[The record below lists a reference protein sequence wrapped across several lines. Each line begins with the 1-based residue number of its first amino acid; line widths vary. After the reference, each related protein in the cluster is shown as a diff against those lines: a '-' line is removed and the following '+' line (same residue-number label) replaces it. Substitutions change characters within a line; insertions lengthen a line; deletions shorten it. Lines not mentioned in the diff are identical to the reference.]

1 MKNIKRYIALLLI
14 AALLLTALAGCKKEK
29 TNAPSS
35 EPTESS
41 APTEPTESSE
51 PTESTAPKAEAGY
64 GNNDVTALSDYAIH
78 TAEPGDTV
86 MSAVVAVNA
95 EGEPVLTNSIL
106 QVCYWIEFY
115 GFMSS
120 YGAYAQYLG
129 LDYTQPL
136 ASQSCAE
143 DRTWEQYFLE
153 ATAQHISENYA
164 LAQAAYAEGYTLS
177 EEDEKTI
184 ADIADPDGDFAA
196 EIAEAGYES
205 SEAYLKENFGDGVSM
220 EDYQTYLRM
229 LYAAMDHQG
238 QIKQE
243 IESGLTDAEVEAYY
257 DENAESYAQ
266 NRVLKQNNVSARHIL
281 IAPEGE
287 KDATL
292 NDWTEEQWS
301 AAEQKANEVYALW
314 QQNPTVENFAA
325 LVPEYSADPG
335 SLETGGLYENFATN
349 AMVTEF
355 SDWCF
360 DPARVP
366 GDTGIVKTVHGY
378 HIIYFVEQTETR
390 GWFDTAKSDAAAER
404 IAAQVEELVETY
416 PIKFDYTLVRVFD
429 MLTKMMENSAP
440 QG

>member
-1 MKNIKRYIALLLI
+1 MKNIKRYLALLLI
-14 AALLLTALAGCKKEK
+14 VALLLTALAGCKKEK
-29 TNAPSS
+29 TIAPSD

-41 APTEPTESSE
+41 APTESTESSE
-51 PTESTAPKAEAGY
+51 PTDSTAQKAEAGY

-78 TAEPGDTV
+78 TAEQGDAV
-86 MSAVVAVNA
+86 MSAVVAVDA
-95 EGEPVLTNSIL
+95 EGEPVLTNNIL

-115 GFMSS
+115 GFMGS

-136 ASQSCAE
+136 ASQNCSE

-153 ATAQHISENYA
+153 AAAQHFSENYA
-164 LAQAAYAEGYTLS
+164 LAQAAYAEGYALS

-184 ADIADPDGDFAA
+184 ADIADPEGDFAA
-196 EIAEAGYES
+196 EAAEAGHES
-205 SEAYLKENFGDGVSM
+205 NEAYLKANFGDGISI

-229 LYAAMDHQG
+229 FYAAVDYYG

-243 IESGLTDAEVEAYY
+243 IESGLTDTEVEAYY
-257 DENAESYAQ
+257 DNNAESYAES
-266 NRVLKQNNVSARHIL
+266 RILKQNNVSVRHIL

-287 KDATL
+287 KDTTL

-314 QQNPTVENFAA
+314 QQDPTVENFAA
-325 LVPEYSADPG
+325 LVPEYSTDSG
-335 SLETGGLYENFATN
+335 SLESGGLYEDFATN
-349 AMVTEF
+349 AMVEEF

-360 DPARVP
+360 DASRKP

-390 GWFDTAKSDAAAER
+390 GWFDTAKSDAASER
-404 IAAQVEELVETY
+404 ITAQVEELVKTY
-416 PIKFDYTLVRVFD
+416 PVKFDYTLVRVFD
-429 MLTKMMENSAP
+429 MVTKMMESSIP

>member
-1 MKNIKRYIALLLI
+1 MKEIKKWIALLLI

-29 TNAPSS
+29 TPAPTD
-35 EPTESS
+35 EPTESTT
-41 APTEPTESSE
+41 PTEPTESSE
-51 PTESTAPKAEAGY
+51 PTEPTAPNAEAGY
-64 GNNDVTALSDYAIH
+64 GKNDVTALSDYAIH
-78 TAEPGDTV
+78 TAEPGDAV
-86 MSAVVAVNA
+86 MTAVVAVDA
-95 EGEPVLTNSIL
+95 EGKPVLTNSNL
-106 QVCYWIEFY
+106 QICYWIEFY

-129 LDYTQPL
+129 LDYNKPL
-136 ASQSCAE
+136 AAQSCAE

-153 ATAQHISENYA
+153 STAQHVSENYA
-164 LAQAAYAEGYTLS
+164 LAQAAYAAGYTLS

-184 ADIADPDGDFAA
+184 ADIADPDGEFAA
-196 EIAEAGYES
+196 ELAEAGYES
-205 SEAYLKENFGDGVSM
+205 CEAYLKENFGDGVSL
-220 EDYQTYLRM
+220 EDYQSYLRL
-229 LYAAMDHQG
+229 LYAAMDYQG
-238 QIKQE
+238 EIKQE

-257 DENAESYAQ
+257 DENAGSYAE
-266 NRVLKQNNVSARHIL
+266 NRVLKQNNVSVRHIL

-287 KDATL
+287 KDAAL

-325 LVPEYSADPG
+325 LVPEYSTDPG
-335 SLETGGLYENFATN
+335 SLENGGLYEDFATN
-349 AMVTEF
+349 AMVEEF

-360 DPARVP
+360 DPARVS
-366 GDTGIVKTVHGY
+366 GDTGIVRTVHGY

-390 GWFDTAKSDAAAER
+390 GWFDTAKSDAAAAR
-404 IAAQVEELVETY
+404 ITARVEELLTTY

-429 MLTKMMENSAP
+429 MVTKMTEGSVP